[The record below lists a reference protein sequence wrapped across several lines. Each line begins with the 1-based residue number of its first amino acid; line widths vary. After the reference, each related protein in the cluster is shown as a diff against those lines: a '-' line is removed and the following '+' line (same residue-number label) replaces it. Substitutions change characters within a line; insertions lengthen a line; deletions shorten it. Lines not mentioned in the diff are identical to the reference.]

1 MENICKAVSK
11 AGFKVSIQKKRAA
24 PGNTLKVIFTNNMLH
39 YRGKRASNAIM
50 LQEEDK
56 SEGFSF
62 G

>member
-39 YRGKRASNAIM
+39 YRGKKGQVM
-50 LQEEDK
+50 P
-56 SEGFSF
+56 
-62 G
+62 